1 VGKGWF
7 SRLKQYSPA
16 ALCRLDDRLL
26 SAFGRPAEAGVLCA
40 AALIA
45 VCAGTAAYGFSFGVW
60 RSPTQALY
68 SAAKMPLLFLSVVLA
83 SGLINFMLARLL
95 GARLSLRQVLMA
107 ILVGMAITALIL
119 GALSPVVLFL
129 VLQMPA
135 PPSSLPDLD
144 PALMRVYYGILLL
157 HVFIVGLAGLA
168 GNVRMFGLLV
178 SFVGRRR
185 VVWKTMAV
193 WLIVIGFAGCQL
205 SWLLSPFL
213 CKPTQ
218 TPHVFPREYFQQNFY
233 ERVWQAMRELSP

>member
-1 VGKGWF
+1 
-7 SRLKQYSPA
+7 
-16 ALCRLDDRLL
+16 
-26 SAFGRPAEAGVLCA
+26 
-40 AALIA
+40 
-45 VCAGTAAYGFSFGVW
+45 
-60 RSPTQALY
+60 
-68 SAAKMPLLFLSVVLA
+68 
-83 SGLINFMLARLL
+83 
-95 GARLSLRQVLMA
+95 MA